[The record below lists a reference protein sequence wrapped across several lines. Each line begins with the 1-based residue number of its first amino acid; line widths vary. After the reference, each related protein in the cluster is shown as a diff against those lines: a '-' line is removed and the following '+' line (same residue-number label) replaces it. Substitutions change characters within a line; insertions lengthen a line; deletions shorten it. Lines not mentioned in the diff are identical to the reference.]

1 MYDRMRGG
9 CKRVKLTGYF
19 QVVTS
24 VVRKRDPAREARELR
39 EKLLRDKIKRMRGS
53 VSSGQS
59 GKKVDASQ
67 QNESPPAP
75 DFTE

>member
-1 MYDRMRGG
+1 MP
-9 CKRVKLTGYF
+9 KK
-19 QVVTS
+19 
-24 VVRKRDPAREARELR
+24 DPAREARELK

-59 GKKVDASQ
+59 GNKVDASQ